1 MAVNEYPGKADHYR
15 MCLSVIAD
23 APGEERPGLKQFLQ
37 TGSRGKLHATYSI
50 GHVSKVTTQNP
61 MYPLEKIFLQDCK
74 TLGECI
80 KTVKRHNKNS
90 KQTCTETPVTSIP
103 YCNTCTQLNPL
114 EKLF

>member
-37 TGSRGKLHATYSI
+37 TGSRGKLRATYSI

-80 KTVKRHNKNS
+80 KMVKRHNK
-90 KQTCTETPVTSIP
+90 I
-103 YCNTCTQLNPL
+103 LNELAQEHLLPQFHITIL
-114 EKLF
+114 VHN

>member
-37 TGSRGKLHATYSI
+37 TGSRGKLRATYSI

-80 KTVKRHNKNS
+80 KMVKRHNK
-90 KQTCTETPVTSIP
+90 I
-103 YCNTCTQLNPL
+103 LN
-114 EKLF
+114 KLAQEHLLPQFHITILVHN